1 MKLTVIQCVVAS
13 GVSGALLGLT
23 VGMASSWL
31 VLSVVTRSWEAQSGD
46 PTIRLPAPLNDVHRV
61 RALII
66 YGIPLAFASVGAG
79 VTYYLCMIGAI

>member
-1 MKLTVIQCVVAS
+1 MKMTVIQCVLAS

-31 VLSVVTRSWEAQSGD
+31 VPSMVERSREAQLGEV
-46 PTIRLPAPLNDVHRV
+46 RLPAPPLNDVNGV
-61 RALII
+61 RALFL

-79 VTYYLCMIGAI
+79 VAYYLCMEGMI